1 MTATQ
6 VQFRRGTQ
14 AQNDAVT
21 FPEGEAVIDL
31 TNDRWRIHDGVS
43 QGGFHVPNHNDARN
57 QTFNRGTVGGTGD
70 AITITLYPPITGYVT
85 GLTIKFIASANN
97 TGSVTIDVDGHGVR
111 NIQKISSGSLQN
123 LASGDIVS
131 GGIYEVTYDGV
142 QFQLLTLT
150 NSGLVSVGQ
159 GDLNTSS
166 GSVSSSATSLRSF
179 VLPGGS
185 FGFYPQLRYDNSLN
199 DENGCAQIYGFEGA
213 SVNIGTSYST
223 RISLRSGL
231 SGRTLMAQQRY
242 VTSSPPFDLGDGE
255 VGGFFF
261 ATVNNAGEIQS
272 TYIADVPPWAY
283 NGPTNI
289 CASHK
294 CPVTNKKFRRVMKKR
309 TFEEVMDGAP
319 IQYKME
325 EITHKIK
332 NSDMGIIPHPF
343 GDIPEGH
350 HIVLLDPMDDKV
362 RRIIEYQNSGGDFG
376 DGLSKI
382 IVGDECKRKC
392 PKGVHVHKLKYKY
405 TGKF

>member
-31 TNDRWRIHDGVS
+31 TNDRWRIHDGVL

-57 QTFNRGTVGGTGD
+57 QTFNRGTVGGTGN
-70 AITITLYPPITGYVT
+70 AITITLYPVATGYAA
-85 GLTIKFIASANN
+85 GMTIKFIAAASN
-97 TGSVTIDVDGHGVR
+97 TGAVTINIDGLGTR

-123 LASGDIVS
+123 LVAGDLVS
-131 GGIYEVTYDGV
+131 GGVYEITYDGA

-150 NSGLVSVGQ
+150 NSGLSSVSQ
-159 GDLNTSS
+159 GDLNTSIGS
-166 GSVSSSATSLRSF
+166 GSIGANTNSVIIVRGAATSNTYLTSLGTLT
-179 VLPGGS
+179 VSGGASGSSTYVTLPGGE
-185 FGFYPQLRYDNSLN
+185 FGFFPQTR
-199 DENGCAQIYGFEGA
+199 AT
-213 SVNIGTSYST
+213 VGTGSQYQY
-223 RISLRSGL
+223 
-231 SGRTLMAQQRY
+231 QQRY
-242 VTSSPPFDLGDGE
+242 ITSSPPFDLGDGE

-261 ATVNNAGEIQS
+261 ALVNSAGEIQS
-272 TYIADVPPWAY
+272 SYIADVPPWAY

-294 CPVTNKKFRRVMKKR
+294 CTVTGKKFRRVMKKR

-325 EITHKIK
+325 EITHRIK
-332 NSDMGIIPHPF
+332 NADMSLIPHPF
-343 GDIPEGH
+343 EIVPDGCH
-350 HIVLLDPMDDKV
+350 VVLLDPMDDKV
-362 RRIIEYQNSGGDFG
+362 RRIIEYQNAGGDFA

-382 IVGDECKRKC
+382 IVGDSCKRKC